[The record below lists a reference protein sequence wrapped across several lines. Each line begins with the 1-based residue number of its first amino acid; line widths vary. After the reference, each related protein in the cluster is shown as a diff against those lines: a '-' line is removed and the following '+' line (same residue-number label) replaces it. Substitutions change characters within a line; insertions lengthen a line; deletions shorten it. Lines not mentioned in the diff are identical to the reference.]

1 MLFEVL
7 DVESS
12 TVTLMSIS
20 SIAGHEISVWFIE
33 YLLAPVVCEVIS
45 LEIIQEHEIFDI
57 INIGNLSTLVHRFSE
72 IKALGCSMGDNFSPS
87 SMSPSS
93 RVYIVIAFNIEAEI
107 PLSLN
112 HFVIGALI
120 SIIFFSVFYVT
131 FDITATAWNAEIKE
145 VWKNRHRKEH
155 L

>member
-1 MLFEVL
+1 
-7 DVESS
+7 
-12 TVTLMSIS
+12 
-20 SIAGHEISVWFIE
+20 
-33 YLLAPVVCEVIS
+33 
-45 LEIIQEHEIFDI
+45 
-57 INIGNLSTLVHRFSE
+57 
-72 IKALGCSMGDNFSPS
+72 MGDNFSPS

-131 FDITATAWNAEIKE
+131 FDITATA
-145 VWKNRHRKEH
+145 
-155 L
+155 